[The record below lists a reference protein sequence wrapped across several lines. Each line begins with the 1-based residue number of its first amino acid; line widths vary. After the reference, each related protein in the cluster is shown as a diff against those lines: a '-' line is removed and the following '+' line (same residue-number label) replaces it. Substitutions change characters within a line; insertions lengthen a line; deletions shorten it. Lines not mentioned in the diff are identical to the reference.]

1 MKKMRQEDCE
11 IEVSLGY
18 KRGELPLSPLRGKK
32 GREGRRIE
40 KRRKEG
46 KNYRLLKKIPN
57 LPFIKT

>member
-32 GREGRRIE
+32 GRAGRRIE
-40 KRRKEG
+40 KKKEG
-46 KNYRLLKKIPN
+46 R
-57 LPFIKT
+57 KTL

>member
-32 GREGRRIE
+32 GREGKKYR
-40 KRRKEG
+40 KKKEG
-46 KNYRLLKKIPN
+46 RKK
-57 LPFIKT
+57 L

>member
-46 KNYRLLKKIPN
+46 KKYRLLKKIPN
-57 LPFIKT
+57 